1 MSRGSVLLA
10 LAVAAATA
18 PLAAACGT
26 DAVGVDACR
35 QIEDARCQQAPSCN
49 ISLQPPYHQ
58 AGSDVDACIRY
69 YDTACLHGLAS
80 GNDPGQTAVNT
91 CVQAIQTGGCAV
103 VEAPE
108 TDPACSFLIP
118 AGQDAAIPS
127 LPQDASSDA
136 ATDASIPGLPQDG
149 SGG

>member
-10 LAVAAATA
+10 LAVAVATA

-35 QIEDARCQQAPSCN
+35 QIESARCQQAPGCN

-58 AGSDVDACIRY
+58 TGTDVDACIRF
-69 YDTACLHGLAS
+69 YDSACLHGLAS
-80 GNDPGQTAVNT
+80 GNDPGQTALNA
-91 CVQAIQTGGCAV
+91 CVKAIQNNGCSV
-103 VEAPE
+103 VQAPE
-108 TDPACSFLIP
+108 TDPACSFLVP
-118 AGQDAAIPS
+118 AGE
-127 LPQDASSDA
+127 DASSASTPDA
-136 ATDASIPGLPQDG
+136 STDVSIPGLPQDA